1 MSDSVN
7 THVSTFMGS
16 IDLKR
21 FSAQDTCCL
30 VLGGKGF
37 IGSHVVQRLLAL
49 GYRVRVLDRPGSP
62 IAAISDLEDRV
73 EFIDGEFSDSETVR
87 MALKGC
93 QYCFHLISTTGP
105 KSSNDDPAFDVD
117 SNIIGTIKLLD
128 IARQER
134 ISKVIFVSSGGTVY
148 GSPKYTPIDE
158 AHPTDPSCSYGI
170 TKLAIEKYL
179 HLYRT
184 LYGLDYVVLRI
195 SNPFGE
201 WQRTHAAQGAIAVFL
216 GRALRDEPV
225 EIWGDG
231 SVVRDYVYIGDV
243 IDAII
248 AAMTYR
254 GEERVMNVGS
264 GVPTSLLQVL
274 DSIDAVTGKRIER
287 CFMPGRG
294 FDVPVSV
301 LSIKRAKRE
310 LGWSPKTSFQDGLTR
325 MLDWQKK
332 HPNY

>member
-16 IDLKR
+16 TDLKR
-21 FSAQDTCCL
+21 FSEQDTCCL

-62 IAAISDLEDRV
+62 IVAISALEDRV

-105 KSSNDDPAFDVD
+105 KSSNDDPIFDVG
-117 SNIIGTIKLLD
+117 SNLVSTLRLLD
-128 IARQER
+128 MAREEK
-134 ISKVIFVSSGGTVY
+134 ISKMIFLSSGGTVY
-148 GSPKYTPIDE
+148 GAPQYTPIDE

-179 HLYRT
+179 HLYKT

-201 WQRTHAAQGAIAVFL
+201 WQRTRAAQGAIAVFL
-216 GRALRDEPV
+216 GKALRGEPA
-225 EIWGDG
+225 EIWGNG

-243 IDAII
+243 IDAAIS
-248 AAMTYR
+248 AMTYK
-254 GEERVMNVGS
+254 GKECVMNVGS

-274 DSIDAVTGKRIER
+274 DSIEAVTGKRIER
-287 CFMPGRG
+287 RFMPGRG
-294 FDVPVSV
+294 FDVPVNV
-301 LSIKRAKRE
+301 LSITRAKRE
-310 LGWSPKTSFQDGLTR
+310 LGWSPKTLFQDGLAR
-325 MLDWQKK
+325 MLDWHKK
-332 HPNY
+332 YPNY